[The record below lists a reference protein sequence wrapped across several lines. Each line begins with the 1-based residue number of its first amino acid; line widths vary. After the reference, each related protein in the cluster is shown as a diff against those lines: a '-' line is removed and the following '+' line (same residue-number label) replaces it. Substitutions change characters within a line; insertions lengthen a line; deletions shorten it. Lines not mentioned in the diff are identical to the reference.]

1 MDLEI
6 RHLRVVAAIAETGS
20 ISRASVQ
27 LGHSQPAVTGQLQRI
42 ERLLGG
48 PLFAR
53 DGSGA
58 RPTALGAMVLSHAQS
73 IIALHDDL
81 VRDVRRRETGAELA
95 TLRLGA
101 TAGPMAA
108 ALVTVSRQVLPDV
121 EVSLHVCDSD
131 EELIELLA
139 ESRLELGLTQ
149 DYPGY
154 ELPVPDGLTEAELM
168 VEPAF
173 IVLSKDHPLAGEP
186 EIPLAAL
193 AGEQWL
199 PGDGKDLR
207 MRAMFREA
215 CRRAGFVPRRIQR
228 TNASVVFSLISQG
241 HGVAV
246 CRAVT
251 IERENVVVR
260 PLADDP
266 MWVRE
271 RLVWSPAGPVAEY
284 APQIRDE
291 LLAAYRTLADAT
303 PAYRAW
309 RDNRNPS

>member
-27 LGHSQPAVTGQLQRI
+27 LGQSQPALTGQLQRI

-58 RPTALGAMVLSHAQS
+58 RPTALGTMVLSHAQS
-73 IIALHDDL
+73 MITLHDDL
-81 VRDVRRRETGAELA
+81 LRDVRRRDADAGLA
-95 TLRLGA
+95 SVRLGA
-101 TAGPMAA
+101 TAGPLAA
-108 ALVTVSRQVLPDV
+108 ALVTVTRQLLPDA

-131 EELIELLA
+131 EELLELIGEA
-139 ESRLELGLTQ
+139 RLELGLTC

-154 ELPVPDGLTEAELM
+154 ELAVPDVLSETVLH
-168 VEPAF
+168 VEPVF
-173 IVLSKDHPLAGEP
+173 IVLSQDHPLAAES

-199 PGDGKDLR
+199 PGDGKDVR
-207 MRAMFREA
+207 MRTMFRDA
-215 CRRAGFVPRRIQR
+215 CRRAGFAPRRIQH
-228 TNASVVFSLISQG
+228 TSASMVFSLISQG
-241 HGVAV
+241 HGVSL
-246 CRAVT
+246 CRATTV
-251 IERENVVVR
+251 ERENVVVR

-271 RLVWSPAGPVAEY
+271 RLVWSPDGPVAEH
-284 APQIRDE
+284 APHLRDA
-291 LLAAYRTLADAT
+291 LLAAYETQADT
-303 PAYRAW
+303 MPTYRAW
-309 RDNRNPS
+309 RSKRNPA

>member
-27 LGHSQPAVTGQLQRI
+27 LGQSQPALTGQLQRI

-48 PLFAR
+48 PLFVR
-53 DGSGA
+53 NGSGA
-58 RPTALGAMVLSHAQS
+58 RPTALGGMVLAHAQS

-81 VRDVRRRETGAELA
+81 VRDVRRRETGADLE

-108 ALVTVSRQVLPDV
+108 ALVTVSRQLLPDI

-139 ESRLELGLTQ
+139 EARLELGLTC

-154 ELPVPDGLTEAELM
+154 ELPVPDGLTEVVLT
-168 VEPAF
+168 VEPVF
-173 IVLSKDHPLAGEP
+173 VVLSKDHALAAEP

-207 MRAMFREA
+207 MRAMFRDA
-215 CRRAGFVPRRIQR
+215 CRRAGFTPRRIQR

-241 HGVAV
+241 HGVSL

-251 IERENVVVR
+251 TERENVVVR
-260 PLADDP
+260 PLAEDP

-271 RLVWSPAGPVAEY
+271 RLVWAPAGPVAEY
-284 APQIRDE
+284 APQIRDA
-291 LLAAYRTLADAT
+291 LMAAYRTQTDAT
-303 PAYRAW
+303 PAYRTW
-309 RDNRNPS
+309 RGRRSPS